1 MESELKTRL
10 DFEFEAGEEVTQKQ
24 IDSFNRNGFIV
35 VRNALDTNQVDHLL
49 DVIMELKADLERSE
63 HRRDTY
69 GLNIRPVVDKHDA
82 FLDLLECPTTFPKAV
97 RFLQHFNLQLF
108 TSHLIMVP
116 PDPERRAIGWHPDG
130 GKPGIGFYGRRA
142 LATLKVGYFLR
153 DLKESNMGA
162 LMVVPG
168 SNRMDGGPSFLNG
181 GDPVGGME
189 LKVAAGDAVIFG
201 QPTWHASAPNHSNQD
216 RVALYY
222 GYGYRILRPIDY
234 ETMPREILDKCSP
247 IGRQLLGHKS
257 SHLGFYLPTDEDVP
271 LREYYRERWGE
282 TWQDL

>member
-1 MESELKTRL
+1 
-10 DFEFEAGEEVTQKQ
+10 
-24 IDSFNRNGFIV
+24 
-35 VRNALDTNQVDHLL
+35 
-49 DVIMELKADLERSE
+49 
-63 HRRDTY
+63 
-69 GLNIRPVVDKHDA
+69 
-82 FLDLLECPTTFPKAV
+82 
-97 RFLQHFNLQLF
+97 
-108 TSHLIMVP
+108 
-116 PDPERRAIGWHPDG
+116 
-130 GKPGIGFYGRRA
+130 
-142 LATLKVGYFLR
+142 
-153 DLKESNMGA
+153 MGA

-181 GDPVGGME
+181 DDPVGGME

-234 ETMPREILDKCSP
+234 ETMPREILEKCSP